1 MPGDDSAVSATAPGT
16 PGAGAG
22 RPVGRSAVRRR
33 VRRLI
38 DGGLLLQGGVQGSP
52 VLRLFARWVRRPLL
66 PAVRLWRRNIQ
77 LKVVATT
84 LLMSLGVVLLL
95 GFVVIGQVRNG
106 LLDAKVKGAESQ
118 ATGGFR
124 VAETLARSAG
134 EGTSDG
140 NARDGLPRQN
150 SAIWLN
156 DLVQQMSASGQ
167 GAFHVVTLNPP
178 GEGGNV
184 SARAPRGSG
193 NVDAPASVPLT
204 LREGVDDNTGPSRSY
219 TRIIYSDGRPSQ
231 PGLAIGTQLST
242 PQSDR
247 YELYYLFPLAQE
259 EKSLSLVKTTLAT
272 AGLFVVVLL
281 GAIAWLVVRQVVTPV
296 RMAAGIAERLSAG
309 RLQERMK
316 VTGEDDIA
324 RLGEAFNKMA
334 QNLQLKIQ
342 QLEALSRMQR
352 RFVSDV
358 SHELRTPL
366 TTVRMAAD
374 VIHEARVDFDPVT
387 ARSAELLADQ
397 LDRFESLLADLL
409 EISRFDAGAA
419 ALEAE
424 PIDLREVVRRV
435 VGGAEPL
442 AERKGTRIRV
452 VGDQQP
458 VIAEADTR
466 RVERVLRN
474 LVVNAVEHGEGRD
487 VVVRLATA
495 GGAVAVAVRDYGV
508 GLKPGEAT
516 RVFSR
521 FWRADPARA
530 RTTGGTGLGLSI
542 ALEDARLHGGW
553 LQAWG
558 EPGGGSQFRLTLPR
572 TADEALRG
580 SPIPLEPEDSRR
592 NRDAAQGP
600 PPPPADGSAVTVPA
614 QLSAAA
620 RAVPA
625 PATGRRDPA
634 AGLHSRPG
642 APRSAASTVPPRA
655 GGPGRSPLPQQGG
668 STTGTTPVVDPAA
681 LPSNG
686 SRVVPRRDGTG
697 PASATHGEATE
708 DVTTL
713 CGPGTTSGARRPHTP
728 GDGTGPA
735 AAPDT
740 GARDGRGVRKG
751 HGDGRDDGRGAGRGA
766 GDVDGD
772 VGEDVDG
779 RDDGSG
785 HEHVGGHGDR
795 HVGGRRDLGGRVDA
809 DRHRGG
815 DRSAGGDRG
824 TGGAGDR
831 TGAPGTSAALTGTT
845 GDRPGNER
853 EEPRG

>member
-1 MPGDDSAVSATAPGT
+1 MSRDSSSSAPGG
-16 PGAGAG
+16 PGARSG
-22 RPVGRSAVRRR
+22 RTGPARRASRFGRLA
-33 VRRLI
+33 

-52 VLRLFARWVRRPLL
+52 VLRLFVRWVRRPLL

-77 LKVVATT
+77 LKVVVTT
-84 LLMSLGVVLLL
+84 LLMSLGVVLML
-95 GFVVIGQVRNG
+95 GFAVLSSVNNG
-106 LLDAKVKGAESQ
+106 LLKAKVKASQSQ
-118 ATGGFR
+118 ADGGFR
-124 VAETLARSAG
+124 AAQDSVNAARQSTEQGQGQGQGPDGSTVDGRNAAVWMSDLVEQLSSGGQNAFAVVTLTS
-134 EGTSDG
+134 TSDAG
-140 NARDGLPRQN
+140 SVRGSRASGGVEPILSVPEELRGRVDKGTEVLQANTRIVYDDGREAQPGLVIGKR
-150 SAIWLN
+150 LN
-156 DLVQQMSASGQ
+156 DL
-167 GAFHVVTLNPP
+167 N
-178 GEGGNV
+178 GE
-184 SARAPRGSG
+184 P
-193 NVDAPASVPLT
+193 
-204 LREGVDDNTGPSRSY
+204 Y
-219 TRIIYSDGRPSQ
+219 Q
-231 PGLAIGTQLST
+231 
-242 PQSDR
+242 
-247 YELYYLFPLAQE
+247 LYYLFPLTQE
-259 EKSLSLVKTTLAT
+259 EESLNLVRTTLAT

-342 QLEALSRMQR
+342 QLEELSRMQR

-435 VGGAEPL
+435 VGGAEML
-442 AERKGTRIRV
+442 AERKGTHIRV

-458 VIAEADTR
+458 VVAEADAR

-474 LVVNAVEHGEGRD
+474 LVVNAVEHGEGKD
-487 VVVRLATA
+487 VVVRLAAA

-572 TADEALRG
+572 TADEPLRG
-580 SPIPLEPEDSRR
+580 SPIPLEPDDSRR
-592 NRDAAQGP
+592 HRGLNDAGLP
-600 PPPPADGSAVTVPA
+600 LGGSNKLATVPA
-614 QLSAAA
+614 QPSGGSGASGISGAAGA
-620 RAVPA
+620 FGRVPPPVPA
-625 PATGRRDPA
+625 KGPIAPRLAQAGAVDLTALPGNGARVVSRRSPDEEQPQESQPLESRPDPA
-634 AGLHSRPG
+634 
-642 APRSAASTVPPRA
+642 
-655 GGPGRSPLPQQGG
+655 
-668 STTGTTPVVDPAA
+668 
-681 LPSNG
+681 
-686 SRVVPRRDGTG
+686 
-697 PASATHGEATE
+697 GEA
-708 DVTTL
+708 
-713 CGPGTTSGARRPHTP
+713 
-728 GDGTGPA
+728 
-735 AAPDT
+735 
-740 GARDGRGVRKG
+740 
-751 HGDGRDDGRGAGRGA
+751 GAGEAGA
-766 GDVDGD
+766 GSARE
-772 VGEDVDG
+772 GESTRG
-779 RDDGSG
+779 R
-785 HEHVGGHGDR
+785 
-795 HVGGRRDLGGRVDA
+795 
-809 DRHRGG
+809 
-815 DRSAGGDRG
+815 
-824 TGGAGDR
+824 
-831 TGAPGTSAALTGTT
+831 
-845 GDRPGNER
+845 
-853 EEPRG
+853 

>member
-1 MPGDDSAVSATAPGT
+1 MSRDSSSTASGNS
-16 PGAGAG
+16 GARSG
-22 RPVGRSAVRRR
+22 RTGPARRASRFGRLV
-33 VRRLI
+33 

-52 VLRLFARWVRRPLL
+52 VLRLFVRWVRRPLL

-77 LKVVATT
+77 LKVVVTT
-84 LLMSLGVVLLL
+84 LLMSLGVVLML
-95 GFVVIGQVRNG
+95 GFAVLSSVNNG
-106 LLDAKVKGAESQ
+106 LLKAKVKASQSQ
-118 ATGGFR
+118 ADGGFR
-124 VAETLARSAG
+124 AAQDSVNAARQSTEQGQGQGQDGGALDGRNAAVWMSDLVEQLSSGGQNAFAVVTLTS
-134 EGTSDG
+134 TSDAG
-140 NARDGLPRQN
+140 SVRGSRASGGVEPILSVPEELRGRVDKGTEVLQANTRIVYDDGREPQPGLVIGKR
-150 SAIWLN
+150 LN
-156 DLVQQMSASGQ
+156 DLNGDPYQ
-167 GAFHVVTLNPP
+167 
-178 GEGGNV
+178 
-184 SARAPRGSG
+184 
-193 NVDAPASVPLT
+193 
-204 LREGVDDNTGPSRSY
+204 
-219 TRIIYSDGRPSQ
+219 
-231 PGLAIGTQLST
+231 
-242 PQSDR
+242 
-247 YELYYLFPLAQE
+247 LYYLFPLTQE
-259 EKSLSLVKTTLAT
+259 EESLNLVRTTLAT

-342 QLEALSRMQR
+342 QLEELSRMQR

-424 PIDLREVVRRV
+424 AIDLREVVRRV
-435 VGGAEPL
+435 VGGAEML
-442 AERKGTRIRV
+442 AERKGTHIRV

-458 VIAEADTR
+458 VVAEADAR

-474 LVVNAVEHGEGRD
+474 LVVNAVEHGEGKD
-487 VVVRLATA
+487 VVVRLAAA

-572 TADEALRG
+572 TADEPLRG

-592 NRDAAQGP
+592 HRGLNDAGLP
-600 PPPPADGSAVTVPA
+600 VDGGNKLATVPA
-614 QLSAAA
+614 QGSAATE
-620 RAVPA
+620 RVSSPPVPA
-625 PATGRRDPA
+625 KGPI
-634 AGLHSRPG
+634 
-642 APRSAASTVPPRA
+642 APRLAQA
-655 GGPGRSPLPQQGG
+655 GA
-668 STTGTTPVVDPAA
+668 VDPTA
-681 LPSNG
+681 LPG
-686 SRVVPRRDGTG
+686 
-697 PASATHGEATE
+697 
-708 DVTTL
+708 
-713 CGPGTTSGARRPHTP
+713 SGARVVSRRPVDDEPESDLAGGEPQGDVAGGEELRGDHGAGAGQP
-728 GDGTGPA
+728 GPGPAAHPRTGPPQPRSQPQSQPESQPLGDSRAQARTQAESVTGPA
-735 AAPDT
+735 AESEA
-740 GARDGRGVRKG
+740 GSAREGESTRGR
-751 HGDGRDDGRGAGRGA
+751 
-766 GDVDGD
+766 
-772 VGEDVDG
+772 
-779 RDDGSG
+779 
-785 HEHVGGHGDR
+785 
-795 HVGGRRDLGGRVDA
+795 
-809 DRHRGG
+809 
-815 DRSAGGDRG
+815 
-824 TGGAGDR
+824 
-831 TGAPGTSAALTGTT
+831 
-845 GDRPGNER
+845 
-853 EEPRG
+853 